1 MENKNRLV
9 NLIYVR
15 KVLTNNKHV
24 TFFNKNLYKFNKK
37 NINKSYKSLTDFF
50 DFKYEEI
57 KTNLYKTQLE
67 YIRFVGGDI
76 YKLFDFIEKKMSN
89 KTNKYKLFVIIS
101 VANNNKIEYNKED
114 INFIKDYLEIK
125 D

>member
-114 INFIKDYLEIK
+114 INMIKLRI
-125 D
+125 